1 MDGITGNGIVDF
13 GDILRLS
20 KQELDFE
27 REDDIDPKKV
37 EKDDAD
43 AQETL
48 RKSEEEVIKKQ
59 EEEKRKKEEEERK
72 KQEELE
78 QPVVKADDLA
88 YRRVINELAKRGVIS
103 DLKDVRFE
111 SEDGNEVS
119 LDDMDL
125 SDGDLFINVLSS
137 ILENQKDSIL
147 KDKIDVGS
155 ISEFTKKL
163 IQADKSGANVLDIL
177 KQYDR
182 MAAPIENL
190 SLDNKQD
197 QLRIIQHYINMLG
210 LPKDEA
216 EEFFK
221 GITSKGDEY
230 IEAKATK
237 YKSELDK
244 KMDEIIEKRTQD
256 AERKRKE
263 DAEQFKAYKKALKNA
278 IQTQYQLNDTMVSK
292 AMNFAINP
300 SKENPNVT
308 ELNERVRT
316 MLLTPELAPDLI
328 MFLMDPDEFI
338 KQKSNKRVS
347 EEKKKVYK
355 LISTSKKDRSRA
367 PVDDDGNELRGLD
380 IEQVTL
386 KE

>member
-1 MDGITGNGIVDF
+1 MDGIGNGIVDF

-27 REDDIDPKKV
+27 REDEMDPKKV

-43 AQETL
+43 AQEAL
-48 RKSEEEVIKKQ
+48 RKNEAEVIKKQ

-78 QPVVKADDLA
+78 KPVEKADDLA

-190 SLDNKQD
+190 SLENKQD

-244 KMDEIIEKRTQD
+244 KMNEIIEKRTQD

-278 IQTQYQLNDTMVSK
+278 IQEQYQLNDTMVSK

-308 ELNERVRT
+308 ELNERVRK

-328 MFLMDPDEFI
+328 MFLMDPEEFI
-338 KQKSNKRVS
+338 KQKSNRRVS

-367 PVDDDGNELRGLD
+367 PIDDEGNELIGID
-380 IEQVTL
+380 IEQVEL

>member
-1 MDGITGNGIVDF
+1 MDGIGNGIVDF

-43 AQETL
+43 AQKTL

-59 EEEKRKKEEEERK
+59 EEERRKKEEEERK

-103 DLKDVRFE
+103 DLKDIRFE

-119 LDDMDL
+119 LDEMDL

-308 ELNERVRT
+308 ELNERVRA

-347 EEKKKVYK
+347 EEKRKVYK